1 MRFHERFA
9 AAAAAPD
16 AAAAAADNEAARAG
30 DGGWRFA
37 ELVRRGLAA
46 GGPAITRRDPSER
59 TLNSSDGRMRP
70 CARSV
75 ETGAQCRARPGPGG
89 AAGRGRV
96 PVRAARGG

>member
-9 AAAAAPD
+9 AAAAPD
-16 AAAAAADNEAARAG
+16 AAAAATADNEAARAG

-46 GGPAITRRDPSER
+46 GGPAITRRDPSEG
-59 TLNSSDGRMRP
+59 TLNSSDGRARP

-75 ETGAQCRARPGPGG
+75 ETGAQCRAR
-89 AAGRGRV
+89 RV
-96 PVRAARGG
+96 PVGPRPPGAVKRP